1 MAAYVLVDTDIT
13 DAARYEEYKI
23 AAKPIVESYGGR
35 YLVRGGALTVLE
47 GDWQPHRLV
56 VLEFPDA
63 DAARRFYDSPEYRA
77 ARAVRAGA
85 VRMRMVLVEGF

>member
-1 MAAYVLVDTDIT
+1 MAAYVLVDTDVT
-13 DAARYEEYKI
+13 DAARYEEYKTV
-23 AAKPIVESYGGR
+23 AKPIVESYGGR
-35 YLVRGGALTVLE
+35 YLARGGALTVLE

-85 VRMRMVLVEGF
+85 ARMSMVLVEGF